1 MVTKCQIECN
11 SMLQWVKC
19 DFLLLMDV
27 NEYMSYECSEYMYQ
41 WYVLHL
47 NIRNFSTHS
56 HSSEEENRTYNR
68 SKNCKCKRAL
78 KLQLLLKLRL
88 SAIWGR

>member
-41 WYVLHL
+41 
-47 NIRNFSTHS
+47 
-56 HSSEEENRTYNR
+56 
-68 SKNCKCKRAL
+68 
-78 KLQLLLKLRL
+78 
-88 SAIWGR
+88 